1 MNPKVAFIDVDDTLI
16 RSVGAKEIPVPP
28 SIKKVKELHAEGWVL
43 YCWSSG
49 GAEFAQRTAESLGIA
64 SCFKAYLPKPNL
76 MLDDMEPSNWPDF
89 KIVHPSQL

>member
-16 RSVGAKEIPVPP
+16 RSVGSKEIPIP
-28 SIKKVKELHAEGWVL
+28 SSVKKVKDLHAEGWIL

-49 GAEFAQRTAESLGIA
+49 GAEFAQRIAESLGIS

-76 MLDDMEPSNWPDF
+76 LLDDMEPSNWPDF
-89 KIVHPSQL
+89 RIVHPSQL